1 MSRAREIADLGSPA
15 ASGLSNRNLI
25 INGAMNVAQRGTVA
39 SVTNGMYGGPD
50 RYAITENNDLVVTLS
65 QDTDVPTGNGF
76 LNSMKVDVTTADSST
91 AAGEYGFLGQKFEG
105 QNLQRLKKGTS
116 NAESVTL
123 SFWVKSTIT
132 GTYIIQLYD
141 NDNGRH
147 ICKSY
152 TVSSSNTWEFKT
164 LTFAGDTTGAFGDD
178 NAHSLQVYWW
188 LVAGSDYTSGTLA
201 TSWASFTAANA
212 AVGQVNAVN
221 STDNNFYLTGVQLEI
236 GTSATPFEHEDFG
249 TTLAKCQ
256 RYFFRFQS
264 DTAYDAFAPAYWLV
278 TTQVYSMY
286 EFPVTMRDQ
295 PAMTVSSFTSGDWK
309 IHSNGG
315 DGNLGSLIINR
326 CTPNNVQTYS
336 DQSSNTGTA
345 GHAGAIRN
353 YGSTSPYI
361 DFKAELQMKIENAKY
376 HALDGDNTNPNA
388 SITCVIDGKLTSV
401 PISEGNADYIEI
413 MRQVAAGTLTIA
425 DAG

>member
-1 MSRAREIADLGSPA
+1 MSKAAELAALIGSGQA
-15 ASGLSNRNLI
+15 QGNKNLI

-91 AAGEYGFLGQKFEG
+91 AAGEYGFLGQRFEG

-141 NDNGRH
+141 NDNARH

-164 LTFAGDTTGAFGDD
+164 LTFAGDTTGAFDDD

-188 LVAGSDYTSGTLA
+188 LVAGSTYTSGTLA

-236 GTSATPFEHEDFG
+236 GDVATAFEHEDIG
-249 TTLAKCQ
+249 TTLRKCQ
-256 RYFFRFQS
+256 RYYQQEVVTWILGVEGTRNSKLPFPHKVSMRAAP
-264 DTAYDAFAPAYWLV
+264 TATLTGGSAANGTLLGTVNV
-278 TTQVYSMY
+278 TSETTN
-286 EFPVTMRDQ
+286 FH
-295 PAMTVSSFTSGDWK
+295 FW
-309 IHSNGG
+309 
-315 DGNLGSLIINR
+315 LGS
-326 CTPNNVQTYS
+326 S
-336 DQSSNTGTA
+336 
-345 GHAGAIRN
+345 
-353 YGSTSPYI
+353 GSLTNATFSAYT
-361 DFKAELQMKIENAKY
+361 FKATSEL
-376 HALDGDNTNPNA
+376 
-388 SITCVIDGKLTSV
+388 
-401 PISEGNADYIEI
+401 
-413 MRQVAAGTLTIA
+413 
-425 DAG
+425 

>member
-1 MSRAREIADLGSPA
+1 MSKAAELAALIGSGQA
-15 ASGLSNRNLI
+15 QGNKNLI

-141 NDNGRH
+141 SDNARH

-164 LTFAGDTTGAFGDD
+164 LTFAGDTTGALDDD

-221 STDNNFYLTGVQLEI
+221 STSNNFYLTGVQLEI
-236 GTSATPFEHEDFG
+236 GDVATPFEHEDFG

-256 RYFFRFQS
+256 RYFQNKGGNR
-264 DTAYDAFAPAYWLV
+264 
-278 TTQVYSMY
+278 MI
-286 EFPVTMRDQ
+286 
-295 PAMTVSSFTSGDWK
+295 VSSDVTSGQNYFSTVK
-309 IHSNGG
+309 
-315 DGNLGSLIINR
+315 
-326 CTPNNVQTYS
+326 QTTAMRAAPS
-336 DQSSNTGTA
+336 VTFSSNAANGFNTADPYAQQLGTESFEVYKTATSTTGGGYYLFIYA
-345 GHAGAIRN
+345 A
-353 YGSTSPYI
+353 
-361 DFKAELQMKIENAKY
+361 DAEL
-376 HALDGDNTNPNA
+376 
-388 SITCVIDGKLTSV
+388 
-401 PISEGNADYIEI
+401 
-413 MRQVAAGTLTIA
+413 
-425 DAG
+425 

>member
-1 MSRAREIADLGSPA
+1 MSKAAELAALIGSGQA
-15 ASGLSNRNLI
+15 QGNKNLI

-123 SFWVKSTIT
+123 SFWVKSTNT

-236 GTSATPFEHEDFG
+236 GDVATAFEHEDFG
-249 TTLAKCQ
+249 TTLRKCK
-256 RYFFRFQS
+256 RY
-264 DTAYDAFAPAYWLV
+264 
-278 TTQVYSMY
+278 Y
-286 EFPVTMRDQ
+286 EFLNTSIYPLDYGSSDVLSNFTWTEQKRGTPTLSVD
-295 PAMTVSSFTSGDWK
+295 TNNGSVSLYPITTSGGYIYK
-309 IHSNGG
+309 TSK
-315 DGNLGSLIINR
+315 
-326 CTPNNVQTYS
+326 TYS
-336 DQSSNTGTA
+336 SVVGLRGTA
-345 GHAGAIRN
+345 
-353 YGSTSPYI
+353 
-361 DFKAELQMKIENAKY
+361 EL
-376 HALDGDNTNPNA
+376 
-388 SITCVIDGKLTSV
+388 
-401 PISEGNADYIEI
+401 
-413 MRQVAAGTLTIA
+413 
-425 DAG
+425 